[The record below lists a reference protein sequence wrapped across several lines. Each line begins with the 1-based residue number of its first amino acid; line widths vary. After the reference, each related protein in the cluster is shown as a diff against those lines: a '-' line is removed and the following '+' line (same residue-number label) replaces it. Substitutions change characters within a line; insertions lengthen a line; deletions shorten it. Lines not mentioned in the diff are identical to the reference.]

1 MQALC
6 NLRLMAKKRIIVKP
20 NEPVANSNQLGIVP
34 IERRIYVV
42 RDIQIMI
49 DLDLAAIYGVE
60 NRSLRQTVRRN
71 IDSFPDDFMF
81 RLTNEEA
88 NKLIAKGVSQSVIP
102 PGYNTG
108 GSEMYAFT
116 EHGVAMLATVL
127 KSAKARKISI
137 DIMRAFVAMRH
148 FLVSNAQVFQR
159 LDRLEIRQLET
170 DHKIEQVFA
179 QLEKGTEDNK
189 QCIFFDGQVYDAYEF
204 ICNLIKSSTMRVVI
218 VDNYVDYTVLTMLDK
233 RESGVNATIYTQ
245 KAGDQF
251 KLDIAKHDA
260 QYPPIPVWI
269 FKMSH
274 DRFLLIDDLV
284 YHVGASIKDLG
295 KKWFAV
301 SLMEAQDANA
311 IITRLQ
317 ADSSRL

>member
-6 NLRLMAKKRIIVKP
+6 NLRLMAKKEIIVKP

-34 IERRIYVV
+34 IERRIYMV
-42 RDIQIMI
+42 RDIQSMI

-148 FLVSNAQVFQR
+148 FLISNAQVFQR

-170 DHKIEQVFA
+170 DYKIEQVFA
-179 QLEKGTEDNK
+179 Q
-189 QCIFFDGQVYDAYEF
+189 
-204 ICNLIKSSTMRVVI
+204 
-218 VDNYVDYTVLTMLDK
+218 
-233 RESGVNATIYTQ
+233 
-245 KAGDQF
+245 
-251 KLDIAKHDA
+251 
-260 QYPPIPVWI
+260 
-269 FKMSH
+269 
-274 DRFLLIDDLV
+274 IDD
-284 YHVGASIKDLG
+284 IP
-295 KKWFAV
+295 
-301 SLMEAQDANA
+301 
-311 IITRLQ
+311 
-317 ADSSRL
+317 

>member
-1 MQALC
+1 
-6 NLRLMAKKRIIVKP
+6 
-20 NEPVANSNQLGIVP
+20 
-34 IERRIYVV
+34 
-42 RDIQIMI
+42 MI
-49 DLDLAAIYGVE
+49 DLDLASLYDVE
-60 NRSLRQTVRRN
+60 NRSLRQAVRRN
-71 IDSFPDDFMF
+71 LDSFPDDFMF
-81 RLTNEEA
+81 RLSQNEA
-88 NKLIAKGVSQSVIP
+88 NDLIARGVSQSVIP

-108 GSEMYAFT
+108 GAEMYAFT
-116 EHGVAMLATVL
+116 EQGVAMLATVL
-127 KSAKARKISI
+127 KSPKARAVSI

-148 FLVSNAQVFQR
+148 FLMSNAQVFQR

-170 DHKIEQVFA
+170 EHKIEQVFA
-179 QLEKGTEDNK
+179 KLDEGAGDNK

-204 ICNLIKSSTMRVVI
+204 ICNLIKSATTRI
-218 VDNYVDYTVLTMLDK
+218 VLIDNYVDYTVLTMLDK
-233 RESGVNATIYTQ
+233 REPGVDATIYTQ

-274 DRFLLIDDLV
+274 DRFLIIDDRV

-301 SLMEAQDANA
+301 SLMEAQDANV

-317 ADSSRL
+317 ADSSSI